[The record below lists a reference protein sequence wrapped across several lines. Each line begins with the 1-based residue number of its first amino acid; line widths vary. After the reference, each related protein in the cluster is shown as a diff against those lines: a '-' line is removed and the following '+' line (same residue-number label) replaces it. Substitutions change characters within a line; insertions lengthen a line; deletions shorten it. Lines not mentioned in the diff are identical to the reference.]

1 MIFNN
6 KLYKV
11 NAVELQTAF
20 LKQIKNQLPSHL
32 AFVDAIA
39 EQLNLSNDSAYRRI
53 RGEKHLTFDEIQILA
68 AHYKISLDSFLHLQN
83 DSLIFWGKNIDR
95 NEFDFENYLQGI
107 VSQLEFFLPAK
118 EKQMYILNKDI
129 PIFHHFMFPELAAFK
144 CYFWSRY
151 DLDYPTFNKDQFLIE
166 DFIDIFN
173 NTGKKISDL
182 YLQIPSVEIW
192 NLDCI
197 NTTIRQID
205 YYRETRIFKSQ
216 QDIETVYD
224 CLEKLVDHIE
234 LQVEYGYKFPP
245 GKPVQENKVKYS
257 VYINEFILGDN
268 TIMVEMDGEK
278 MVFLN
283 HNVINY
289 MMTNNKEFINYTFE
303 TLKMLLKK
311 SMLISE
317 ISERDR
323 QSFFHNLRERIH
335 ERRKP
340 GRK

>member
-1 MIFNN
+1 M
-6 KLYKV
+6 
-11 NAVELQTAF
+11 NAAELQTAF

-32 AFVDAIA
+32 ALVDAIA

-68 AHYKISLDSFLHLQN
+68 AYFKISLDSFLHLQN
-83 DSLIFWGKNIDR
+83 DALIFWGKNINR
-95 NEFDFENYLQGI
+95 EQFDFENYLQGI
-107 VSQLEFFLPAK
+107 VNQLGFFMPAK
-118 EKQMYILNKDI
+118 EKQMYSLNKDI

-151 DLDYPTFNKDQFLIE
+151 DLDYPKFNKGQFLID

-173 NTGKKISDL
+173 KTGRKISDL

-192 NLDCI
+192 NMDCI

-216 QDIETVYD
+216 EDIKTVYN

-234 LQVEYGYKFPP
+234 LQVECGYKFPYQ
-245 GKPVQENKVKYS
+245 KPQQENKVKYGF
-257 VYINEFILGDN
+257 YINDFFLGDN
-268 TIMVEMDGEK
+268 TTLVEIDGQK
-278 MVFLN
+278 LVFIS

-289 MMTNNKEFINYTFE
+289 MMTKNTEFIDYTFE
-303 TLKMLLKK
+303 TLRILLKK
-311 SMLISE
+311 STLISE
-317 ISERDR
+317 TSEKDR
-323 QSFFHNLRERIH
+323 QLFFERLRERID
-335 ERRKP
+335 EKRKLL
-340 GRK
+340 

>member
-1 MIFNN
+1 MNP
-6 KLYKV
+6 
-11 NAVELQTAF
+11 AELQIAF
-20 LKQIKNQLPSHL
+20 LMQIKSQLPSHL
-32 AFVDAIA
+32 ALVDAIA
-39 EQLNLSNDSAYRRI
+39 EQLNLSNDSAYRRL

-68 AHYKISLDSFLHLQN
+68 AHYKISLDSFLHLKN
-83 DSLIFWGKNIDR
+83 DALIFWGKNIDR
-95 NEFDFENYLQGI
+95 EQFDFENYLQGI
-107 VSQLEFFLPAK
+107 VRQLEYFMPAK
-118 EKQMYILNKDI
+118 EKTMYFLNKDI

-151 DLDYPTFNKDQFLIE
+151 DLDYPLFNKEQFLIE

-173 NTGKKISDL
+173 NTGKKIADL

-216 QDIETVYD
+216 QDIETVYN
-224 CLEKLVDHIE
+224 CLEKLVDYIE
-234 LQVEYGYKFPP
+234 LMVERGYKFSY
-245 GKPVQENKVKYS
+245 GKPEQAKKIKYA

-268 TIMVEMDGEK
+268 TIIVEMDEK
-278 MVFLN
+278 RLVFIN

-289 MMTNNKEFINYTFE
+289 MMTNNEEFINYTFD
-303 TLKMLLKK
+303 TLKILLRK
-311 SMLISE
+311 SRLISE

-323 QSFFHNLRERIH
+323 QLFFNTLRERIH
-335 ERRKP
+335 ERRKLF
-340 GRK
+340 

>member
-1 MIFNN
+1 M
-6 KLYKV
+6 
-11 NAVELQTAF
+11 NAAELQTAF

-32 AFVDAIA
+32 ALVDAIA

-68 AHYKISLDSFLHLQN
+68 AHFKISLDSFLHLQN
-83 DSLIFWGKNIDR
+83 DALIFWGKNINR
-95 NEFDFENYLQGI
+95 EQFDFENYLQGI
-107 VSQLEFFLPAK
+107 VNQLGFFMPAK
-118 EKQMYILNKDI
+118 EKQMYSLNKDI

-151 DLDYPTFNKDQFLIE
+151 DLDYPKFNKGQFLID

-173 NTGKKISDL
+173 KTGRKISDL

-192 NLDCI
+192 NMDCI

-216 QDIETVYD
+216 EDIKTVYN

-234 LQVEYGYKFPP
+234 LQVECGYKFPYQ
-245 GKPVQENKVKYS
+245 KPQQENKVKYGF
-257 VYINEFILGDN
+257 YINDFFLGDN
-268 TIMVEMDGEK
+268 TTLVEIDGQK
-278 MVFLN
+278 LVFIS

-289 MMTNNKEFINYTFE
+289 MMTKNTEFIDYTFE
-303 TLKMLLKK
+303 TLRILLKK
-311 SMLISE
+311 STLISE
-317 ISERDR
+317 TSEKDR
-323 QSFFHNLRERIH
+323 QLFFERLRERID
-335 ERRKP
+335 EKRKLI
-340 GRK
+340 

>member
-1 MIFNN
+1 M
-6 KLYKV
+6 
-11 NAVELQTAF
+11 NAAELQIDF
-20 LKQIKNQLPSHL
+20 LQQIRGHLPSHL
-32 AFVDAIA
+32 SLVDAIA

-68 AHYKISLDSFLHLQN
+68 SHFKISLDSFLHLQN

-95 NEFDFENYLQGI
+95 HTFDFENYLQGI
-107 VSQLEFFLPAK
+107 VRQLEYFIPSK
-118 EKQMYILNKDI
+118 EKQMFYLNKDI

-151 DLDYPTFNKDQFLIE
+151 DLDYPKYNKNQFLIE
-166 DFIDIFN
+166 DYIDIFN
-173 NTGKKISDL
+173 KTGKKISEL

-192 NLDCI
+192 NVDCI
-197 NTTIRQID
+197 NTTIRQIE
-205 YYRETRIFKSQ
+205 YYTETRIFKSQ

-224 CLEKLVDHIE
+224 CLEKLVNHIE
-234 LQVEYGYKFPP
+234 NQVEYGYKFPP
-245 GKPVQENKVKYS
+245 GKPEPENKVKYS
-257 VYINEFILGDN
+257 VYINDFILGDN
-268 TIMVEMDGEK
+268 TIAVELDGEK

-289 MMTNNKEFINYTFE
+289 IMTNNKEFINYTFE
-303 TLKMLLKK
+303 TLKILLKK

-323 QSFFHNLRERIH
+323 QLFFHTLRERIH
-335 ERRKP
+335 EKRKT
-340 GRK
+340 GNR

>member
-1 MIFNN
+1 M
-6 KLYKV
+6 
-11 NAVELQTAF
+11 NAAELQVAF
-20 LKQIKNQLPSHL
+20 LKQIKNKLPSHL
-32 AFVDAIA
+32 ALVDAIA
-39 EQLNLSNDSAYRRI
+39 EQLNLSNDSAYRRL

-68 AHYKISLDSFLHLQN
+68 AHFKISLDSFLHLQN
-83 DSLIFWGKNIDR
+83 DALIFWGKNIDR
-95 NEFDFENYLQGI
+95 AQFDFENYLQGI
-107 VSQLEFFLPAK
+107 VRQLEYFIPAK
-118 EKQMYILNKDI
+118 EKQMFYLNKDI

-151 DLDYPTFNKDQFLIE
+151 DLDYPRFNKDQFLIE

-205 YYRETRIFKSQ
+205 YYRETRIFKSK
-216 QDIETVYD
+216 QDIETVYQ

-234 LQVEYGYKFPP
+234 RQVELGYKFSP
-245 GKPVQENKVKYS
+245 GKPESDKKIKYG

-289 MMTNNKEFINYTFE
+289 IMTNNKEFINYTFD
-303 TLKMLLKK
+303 TLKILLRK

-323 QSFFHNLRERIH
+323 QLFFHNLRERIH
-335 ERRKP
+335 EKSRKAI
-340 GRK
+340 K

>member
-1 MIFNN
+1 MNP
-6 KLYKV
+6 
-11 NAVELQTAF
+11 AELQIAF
-20 LKQIKNQLPSHL
+20 LMQIKSQLPSHL
-32 AFVDAIA
+32 ALVDAIA
-39 EQLNLSNDSAYRRI
+39 EQLNLSNDSAYRRL

-68 AHYKISLDSFLHLQN
+68 AHYKISLDSFLHLKN
-83 DSLIFWGKNIDR
+83 DALIFWGKNIDR
-95 NEFDFENYLQGI
+95 EQFDFENYLQGI
-107 VSQLEFFLPAK
+107 VRQLEYFMPAK
-118 EKQMYILNKDI
+118 EKTMYFLNKDI

-151 DLDYPTFNKDQFLIE
+151 DLDYPLFNKEQFLIE

-173 NTGKKISDL
+173 NTGKKIADL

-216 QDIETVYD
+216 QDIETVYN
-224 CLEKLVDHIE
+224 CLEKLVDYIE
-234 LQVEYGYKFPP
+234 LMVERGYKFSY
-245 GKPVQENKVKYS
+245 GKSEQAKKIKYA

-268 TIMVEMDGEK
+268 TIIVEMDEK
-278 MVFLN
+278 RLVFIN

-289 MMTNNKEFINYTFE
+289 MMTNNEEFINYTFD
-303 TLKMLLKK
+303 TLKILLRK
-311 SMLISE
+311 SRLISE

-323 QSFFHNLRERIH
+323 QLFFNTLRERIH
-335 ERRKP
+335 ERRKIF
-340 GRK
+340 

>member
-1 MIFNN
+1 M
-6 KLYKV
+6 
-11 NAVELQTAF
+11 NAAELQTAF

-32 AFVDAIA
+32 ALVDAIA

-68 AHYKISLDSFLHLQN
+68 AHFKISLDSFLHLQN
-83 DSLIFWGKNIDR
+83 DALIFWGKNINR
-95 NEFDFENYLQGI
+95 EQFDFENYLQGI
-107 VSQLEFFLPAK
+107 VNQLGFFMPAK
-118 EKQMYILNKDI
+118 EKQMYSLNKDI

-151 DLDYPTFNKDQFLIE
+151 DLDYPKFNKGQFLID

-173 NTGKKISDL
+173 KTGRKISDL

-192 NLDCI
+192 NMDCI

-216 QDIETVYD
+216 EDIKTVYN

-234 LQVEYGYKFPP
+234 LQVECGYKFPYQ
-245 GKPVQENKVKYS
+245 KPQQENKVKYGF
-257 VYINEFILGDN
+257 YINDFFLGDN
-268 TIMVEMDGEK
+268 TTLVEIDGQK
-278 MVFLN
+278 LVFIS

-289 MMTNNKEFINYTFE
+289 MMTKNTEFIDYTFE
-303 TLKMLLKK
+303 TLRILLKK
-311 SMLISE
+311 STLISE
-317 ISERDR
+317 TSEKDR
-323 QSFFHNLRERIH
+323 QLFFERLRERID
-335 ERRKP
+335 EKRKLL
-340 GRK
+340 

>member
-1 MIFNN
+1 M
-6 KLYKV
+6 
-11 NAVELQTAF
+11 NAAELQIDF
-20 LKQIKNQLPSHL
+20 LQQIRGRLPSHL
-32 AFVDAIA
+32 SLVDAIA

-68 AHYKISLDSFLHLQN
+68 SHFKISLDSFLHLQN
-83 DSLIFWGKNIDR
+83 ESLIFWGKNIDR
-95 NEFDFENYLQGI
+95 HTFDFENYLQGI
-107 VSQLEFFLPAK
+107 VRQLEYFIPST
-118 EKQMYILNKDI
+118 EKQMFYLNKDI

-151 DLDYPTFNKDQFLIE
+151 DLDYPKYNKNQFLIE
-166 DFIDIFN
+166 DYIDIFN
-173 NTGKKISDL
+173 KTGKRISEL

-197 NTTIRQID
+197 NTTIRQIE
-205 YYRETRIFKSQ
+205 YYTETRIFKSQ

-224 CLEKLVDHIE
+224 CLEKLVNQIE
-234 LQVEYGYKFPP
+234 TQVEYGFKFAP
-245 GKPVQENKVKYS
+245 GKPEPENKAKYS
-257 VYINEFILGDN
+257 VYINDFILGDN
-268 TIMVEMDGEK
+268 TIAVELDGEK

-289 MMTNNKEFINYTFE
+289 IMTNNKEFINYTFE
-303 TLKMLLKK
+303 TLKILLRK

-323 QSFFHNLRERIH
+323 QLFFHTLRERIH
-335 ERRKP
+335 EKRKT
-340 GRK
+340 GNR

>member
-1 MIFNN
+1 
-6 KLYKV
+6 V
-11 NAVELQTAF
+11 NAAELQIDF
-20 LKQIKNQLPSHL
+20 LQQIRGRLPSHL
-32 AFVDAIA
+32 SLVDAIA
-39 EQLNLSNDSAYRRI
+39 EQLNLSIDSAYRRI

-68 AHYKISLDSFLHLQN
+68 SHYKISLDSFLHLQN

-95 NEFDFENYLQGI
+95 HTFDFENYLQGI
-107 VSQLEFFLPAK
+107 VRQLEYFIPSK
-118 EKQMYILNKDI
+118 EKQMLYLNKDI

-151 DLDYPTFNKDQFLIE
+151 DLDYPKYNKNQFLIE
-166 DFIDIFN
+166 DYIDIFN
-173 NTGKKISDL
+173 NTGKRISEL

-192 NLDCI
+192 NVDCI
-197 NTTIRQID
+197 NTTIRQIA
-205 YYRETRIFKSQ
+205 YYTETRIFKSQ

-234 LQVEYGYKFPP
+234 TQVEHGYKFPP
-245 GKPVQENKVKYS
+245 GKSEPENKVKYS
-257 VYINEFILGDN
+257 VYINDFILGDN
-268 TIMVEMDGEK
+268 TIAVELDGEK

-289 MMTNNKEFINYTFE
+289 IMTNNKEFINYTFE
-303 TLKMLLKK
+303 TLKILLRK

-323 QSFFHNLRERIH
+323 QLFFHNLRERIH
-335 ERRKP
+335 EKRKTTN
-340 GRK
+340 R

>member
-1 MIFNN
+1 M
-6 KLYKV
+6 
-11 NAVELQTAF
+11 NATELQIAF
-20 LKQIKNQLPSHL
+20 LMQIKSHL
-32 AFVDAIA
+32 PTHLSLVDAIA
-39 EQLNLSNDSAYRRI
+39 EHLNLSNDSAYRRI

-68 AHYKISLDSFLHLQN
+68 SHFKISLDSFLHLQN

-95 NEFDFENYLQGI
+95 HTFDFENYLQGI
-107 VSQLEFFLPAK
+107 VRQLEYFIPSK
-118 EKQMYILNKDI
+118 EKQMLYLNKDI

-151 DLDYPTFNKDQFLIE
+151 DLDYPKYNKNQFLI
-166 DFIDIFN
+166 DDYIDIFN
-173 NTGKKISDL
+173 KTGKRISEL

-197 NTTIRQID
+197 NTTIRQIE
-205 YYRETRIFKSQ
+205 YYPETRIFKSQ

-224 CLEKLVDHIE
+224 CLEKLVD
-234 LQVEYGYKFPP
+234 
-245 GKPVQENKVKYS
+245 
-257 VYINEFILGDN
+257 YINDFILGDN
-268 TIMVEMDGEK
+268 TIAVEMDGEK

-289 MMTNNKEFINYTFE
+289 IMTNNKEFINYTFE
-303 TLKMLLKK
+303 TLKILLRK

-323 QSFFHNLRERIH
+323 QLFFHNLRERVH
-335 ERRKP
+335 ERRKI
-340 GRK
+340 GIR

>member
-1 MIFNN
+1 M
-6 KLYKV
+6 
-11 NAVELQTAF
+11 NAAELQTAF

-32 AFVDAIA
+32 ALVDAIA

-68 AHYKISLDSFLHLQN
+68 AHFKISLDSFLHLQN
-83 DSLIFWGKNIDR
+83 DALIFWGKNINR
-95 NEFDFENYLQGI
+95 EQFDFENYLQGI
-107 VSQLEFFLPAK
+107 VNQLGFFMPAK
-118 EKQMYILNKDI
+118 EKQMYSLNKDI

-151 DLDYPTFNKDQFLIE
+151 DLDYPKFNKGQFLID

-173 NTGKKISDL
+173 KTGRKISDL

-192 NLDCI
+192 NMDCI

-216 QDIETVYD
+216 EDIKTVYN

-234 LQVEYGYKFPP
+234 LQVECGYKFPYQ
-245 GKPVQENKVKYS
+245 KPQQENKVKYGF
-257 VYINEFILGDN
+257 YINDFFLGDN
-268 TIMVEMDGEK
+268 TTLVEIDGQK
-278 MVFLN
+278 LVFIS

-289 MMTNNKEFINYTFE
+289 MMTKNAEFIDYTFE
-303 TLKMLLKK
+303 TLRILLKK
-311 SMLISE
+311 STLISE
-317 ISERDR
+317 TSEKDR
-323 QSFFHNLRERIH
+323 QLFFERLRERID
-335 ERRKP
+335 EKRKLL
-340 GRK
+340 

>member
-1 MIFNN
+1 M
-6 KLYKV
+6 
-11 NAVELQTAF
+11 NAAELQTAF

-32 AFVDAIA
+32 ALVDAIA

-68 AHYKISLDSFLHLQN
+68 AYFKISLDSFLHLQN
-83 DSLIFWGKNIDR
+83 DALIFWGKNINR
-95 NEFDFENYLQGI
+95 EQFDFENYLQGI
-107 VSQLEFFLPAK
+107 VNQLGFFMPAK
-118 EKQMYILNKDI
+118 EKQMYSLNKDI

-151 DLDYPTFNKDQFLIE
+151 DLDYPKFNKGQFLID

-173 NTGKKISDL
+173 KTGRKISDL

-192 NLDCI
+192 NMDCI

-216 QDIETVYD
+216 EDIKTVYN

-234 LQVEYGYKFPP
+234 LQVECGYKFPYQ
-245 GKPVQENKVKYS
+245 KPQQENKVKYGF
-257 VYINEFILGDN
+257 YINDFFLGDN
-268 TIMVEMDGEK
+268 TTLVEIDGQRL
-278 MVFLN
+278 VFIS

-289 MMTNNKEFINYTFE
+289 MMTKNAEFIDYTFE
-303 TLKMLLKK
+303 TLRILLKK
-311 SMLISE
+311 STLISE
-317 ISERDR
+317 TSEKDR
-323 QSFFHNLRERIH
+323 QLFFERLRERID
-335 ERRKP
+335 EKRKLL
-340 GRK
+340 

>member
-1 MIFNN
+1 M
-6 KLYKV
+6 
-11 NAVELQTAF
+11 NAAELQTAF

-32 AFVDAIA
+32 ALVDAIA

-68 AHYKISLDSFLHLQN
+68 AYFKISLDSFLHLQN
-83 DSLIFWGKNIDR
+83 DALIFWGKNINR
-95 NEFDFENYLQGI
+95 EQFDFENYLQGI
-107 VSQLEFFLPAK
+107 VNQLGFFMPAK
-118 EKQMYILNKDI
+118 EKQMYSLNKDI

-151 DLDYPTFNKDQFLIE
+151 DLDYPKFNKGQFLID

-173 NTGKKISDL
+173 KTGRKISDL

-192 NLDCI
+192 NMDCI

-216 QDIETVYD
+216 EDIKTVYN

-234 LQVEYGYKFPP
+234 LQVECGYKFPYQ
-245 GKPVQENKVKYS
+245 KPQQENKVKYGF
-257 VYINEFILGDN
+257 YINDFFLGDN
-268 TIMVEMDGEK
+268 TTLVEIDGQK
-278 MVFLN
+278 LVFIS

-289 MMTNNKEFINYTFE
+289 MMTKNTEFIDYTFE
-303 TLKMLLKK
+303 TLRILLKK
-311 SMLISE
+311 STLISE
-317 ISERDR
+317 TSEKDR
-323 QSFFHNLRERIH
+323 QLFFERLRQRIA
-335 ERRKP
+335 EKRTLL
-340 GRK
+340 

>member
-1 MIFNN
+1 M
-6 KLYKV
+6 
-11 NAVELQTAF
+11 NAAELQIDF
-20 LKQIKNQLPSHL
+20 LQQIRGNLPSHL
-32 AFVDAIA
+32 SLVDAIA

-68 AHYKISLDSFLHLQN
+68 THYKISLDSFLHLQS
-83 DSLIFWGKNIDR
+83 DSIIFWGKNIDR
-95 NEFDFENYLQGI
+95 LSFDFENYLQGI
-107 VSQLEFFLPAK
+107 VRQLEYFITSKQKEMFF
-118 EKQMYILNKDI
+118 LNKDI
-129 PIFHHFMFPELAAFK
+129 PIFHHFMYPELAAFK

-151 DLDYPTFNKDQFLIE
+151 DLDYPKFNKSQFLIE
-166 DFIDIFN
+166 DYIDIFN
-173 NTGKKISDL
+173 KTGKRISEL

-197 NTTIRQID
+197 NTTIRQIE
-205 YYRETRIFKSQ
+205 YYTETRIFKSQ

-234 LQVEYGYKFPP
+234 NQVEYGYKFPP
-245 GKPVQENKVKYS
+245 GNPEQANKVKYS
-257 VYINEFILGDN
+257 VYINDFILGDN
-268 TIMVEMDGEK
+268 TIAVELDGEK

-289 MMTNNKEFINYTFE
+289 IMTKNKEFINYTFE
-303 TLKMLLKK
+303 TFKILLKK

-323 QSFFHNLRERIH
+323 QLFFHTLRERIH
-335 ERRKP
+335 EKRKTTN
-340 GRK
+340 R